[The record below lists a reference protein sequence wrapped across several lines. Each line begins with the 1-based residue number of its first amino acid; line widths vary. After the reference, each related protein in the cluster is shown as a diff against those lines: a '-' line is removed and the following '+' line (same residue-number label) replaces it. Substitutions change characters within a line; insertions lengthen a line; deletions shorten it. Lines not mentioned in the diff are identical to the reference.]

1 MEELTINQ
9 LQQKM
14 SDGETTAV
22 RLTADYLARIQTL
35 DPLLKSVLVRNPDA
49 LKIAEARDTEREKG
63 QVRGLLHG
71 IPILIKANIDTGD
84 RMETP
89 ARSLVMVGHVA
100 KQDAALV
107 KQLRSAGAVIL
118 GKTNLSE

>member
-22 RLTADYLARIQTL
+22 RLTADYLARSQTL
-35 DPLLKSVLVRNPDA
+35 DPLLKSALVRNPDA

-71 IPILIKANIDTGD
+71 IPILI
-84 RMETP
+84 
-89 ARSLVMVGHVA
+89 
-100 KQDAALV
+100 
-107 KQLRSAGAVIL
+107 
-118 GKTNLSE
+118 